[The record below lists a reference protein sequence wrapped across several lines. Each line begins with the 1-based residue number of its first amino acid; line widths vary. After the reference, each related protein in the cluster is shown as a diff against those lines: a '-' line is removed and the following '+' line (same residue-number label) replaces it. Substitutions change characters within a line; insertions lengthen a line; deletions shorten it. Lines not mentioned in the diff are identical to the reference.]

1 MKRGF
6 FSLITLFLILAIVS
20 TVTAETEVEI
30 DGQIRLRAEGERKS
44 FNPDD
49 NHMQVATFM
58 RTRVGLKALVD
69 ENAVGYVQFQDSRIL
84 GGADQF
90 DNYQSGTLNDGKNV
104 DIHQAYVKIKRI
116 LVDGLGVKAGRFEV
130 NFGNERVFGA
140 EDWSNVGRSW
150 EGVWGW
156 YKKPDCYKIN
166 LLWLKKI
173 EQNFDGYNGDFD
185 IYGAYVSLYK
195 INLDLFGFIEYDAD
209 TTFLSEDISKL
220 SRKSIG
226 FYYDRKYQQF
236 DFELTSIYQFGTQL
250 TQFTDSLLFIPYGV
264 EDDISALMF
273 AFEGGFT
280 FESEKYM
287 RAAVGIDYTSGDD
300 QPDLDFKTYNNLYY
314 TGHNFRGYMDYFV
327 DQPAASLVDLYGS
340 FDFDFIEGWR
350 GMVDLHY
357 FSTAADYEYNSNT
370 TKDVGVEIDVTVKT
384 KKIKGVDAQ
393 WGVSYFSPKEAFAG
407 YNDTQAGIWLYEQVT
422 LNF

>member
-1 MKRGF
+1 MKRAG
-6 FSLITLFLILAIVS
+6 FLILTAVLILMTATAIF
-20 TVTAETEVEI
+20 ADTEVEL
-30 DGQIRLRAEGERKS
+30 DGQIRLRAEGDRRS
-44 FNPDD
+44 FDPDEG
-49 NHMQVATFM
+49 HMQVITMM

-69 ENAVGYVQFQDSRIL
+69 KNAVGYVQFQDSRIL

-116 LVDGLGVKAGRFEV
+116 LADGLGVKAGRFEV
-130 NFGNERVFGA
+130 NLGNERAFGSV
-140 EDWSNVGRSW
+140 DWSNVGRAW

-195 INLDLFGFIEYDAD
+195 INLDLFALIEYDAD
-209 TTFLSEDISKL
+209 TTFLQEDISKL

-236 DFELTSIYQFGTQL
+236 DFELTSVYQFGTQL
-250 TQFTDSLLFIPYGV
+250 TQFADSLLFIPYGV

-273 AFEGGFT
+273 AFEGGYT
-280 FESEKYM
+280 FDSEKYM
-287 RAAVGIDYTSGDD
+287 RAAIGVDYTSGDD
-300 QPDLDFKTYNNLYY
+300 QADLDFKTYNNLYY
-314 TGHNFRGYMDYFV
+314 TGHKFRGYMDYFV
-327 DQPAASLVDLYGS
+327 DQPSAGLVDLYGS

-357 FSTAADYEYNSNT
+357 FKTASDYIYDSET
-370 TKDVGVEIDVTVKT
+370 TKDVGVEFDLTVHT
-384 KKIKGVDAQ
+384 TRIKGVDAQ
-393 WGVSYFSPKEAFAG
+393 WGLSYFSPKEAFAG
-407 YNDTQAGIWLYEQVT
+407 RNDTQAGIWIYEQVT